1 MNLSQLK
8 IGKRA
13 KVLSYTLP
21 KEISDRLERLGVIK
35 GVEIKL
41 VRVAP
46 LGDPFEIKVRNFNLA
61 IRKSVADKISVQEI
75 E

>member
-13 KVLSYTLP
+13 KVLSLTLP
-21 KEISDRLERLGVIK
+21 KEINDRLERLGVIK

>member
-13 KVLSYTLP
+13 KVVSLTLP
-21 KEISDRLERLGVIK
+21 KEINDRLERSGVIK

-46 LGDPFEIKVRNFNLA
+46 LGDPFAIKVRNFNLA

>member
-13 KVLSYTLP
+13 KVVSLTLP
-21 KEISDRLERLGVIK
+21 KEINDRLERLGVIK